1 MQLRQYMH
9 RSCAGNVI
17 CGCSSPHGNAIVCDK
32 DIKNIPQCCRKCAD
46 TIRQATDDIRRRAN
60 IPNVTHNEIIKYSTS
75 SLSMKLS
82 QSEIYVVLVLN
93 RCNMTIDVGICN
105 IICSFAED
113 RIVLPNWFIDFVNKP
128 INNDF
133 DDWLSN
139 FVSDD
144 DDDEFA

>member
-1 MQLRQYMH
+1 MQLRQYIH

-60 IPNVTHNEIIKYSTS
+60 IPNVTCNEIIKYSTS

-82 QSEIYVVLVLN
+82 QSEIYVVLVIN
-93 RCNMTIDVGICN
+93 RCSMPIDDGICN

-113 RIVLPNWFIDFVNKP
+113 RIVLPNWFIDFVIKP
-128 INNDF
+128 IKNDF
-133 DDWLSN
+133 DHWLSN
-139 FVSDD
+139 DFVSDD
-144 DDDEFA
+144 DDEYA